1 MKYKAKLATQ
11 RQKEIETHRYFL
23 LFQEY
28 LDKLEKEQP
37 KGGEERK
44 CHETQ
49 SGILSPLKRKCGSIT
64 GRAIWKET
72 EFTIVTLAKTLNIT
86 YLFQKIIRNPINPS
100 GAYMCELLQP
110 FLTDKSTAAVPIAA
124 ANPTHRRI

>member
-37 KGGEERK
+37 KGGEKENATRHK
-44 CHETQ
+44 AV
-49 SGILSPLKRKCGSIT
+49 SSPL
-64 GRAIWKET
+64 
-72 EFTIVTLAKTLNIT
+72 
-86 YLFQKIIRNPINPS
+86 
-100 GAYMCELLQP
+100 
-110 FLTDKSTAAVPIAA
+110 
-124 ANPTHRRI
+124 